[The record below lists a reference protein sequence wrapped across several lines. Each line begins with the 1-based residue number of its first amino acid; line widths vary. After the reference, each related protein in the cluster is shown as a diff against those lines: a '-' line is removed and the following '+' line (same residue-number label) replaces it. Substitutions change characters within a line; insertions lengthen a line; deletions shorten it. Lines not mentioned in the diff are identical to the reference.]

1 MIYAYLEKHA
11 TYEESDEKRLHDEL
25 LNIYQSSIVDHP
37 ARLAPFLAILRTL
50 RPVIRASAR
59 LLQWWDKLSPPVIV
73 HLGIEK
79 GLAAEV
85 KSTLLGILIYDEDEE
100 DSVKEVAQAASA
112 ALVENLL
119 STWLAKTK
127 LASEGFDDHARFV
140 EGQIELI
147 LLTFGKKRPK
157 VG

>member
-1 MIYAYLEKHA
+1 M
-11 TYEESDEKRLHDEL
+11 
-25 LNIYQSSIVDHP
+25 
-37 ARLAPFLAILRTL
+37 
-50 RPVIRASAR
+50 
-59 LLQWWDKLSPPVIV
+59 
-73 HLGIEK
+73 
-79 GLAAEV
+79 